1 MKKTDLEKLVFE
13 IQEELRYLRSENT
26 TLKNLVKTQRENYL
40 EVIEKWEESIDRFY
54 ERNVKGGD

>member
-13 IQEELRYLRSENT
+13 ILEELRYLRSENT

-40 EVIEKWEESIDRFY
+40 EVIEKWEESVDRFY
-54 ERNVKGGD
+54 KHTT

>member
-13 IQEELRYLRSENT
+13 ILEELRYIRSENT

-40 EVIEKWEESIDRFY
+40 EVIEKWEESVDRFY
-54 ERNVKGGD
+54 KHTK

>member
-13 IQEELRYLRSENT
+13 ILEELRYLRSENT

-40 EVIEKWEESIDRFY
+40 EVIEKWEESVDRFY
-54 ERNVKGGD
+54 KHTK

>member
-13 IQEELRYLRSENT
+13 ILEELRYLRSENT